1 MITVRAEVY
10 SVSNASTVTLVTKM
24 MRAVRMSVTLVSSV
38 PEVRLPALT
47 LSTTVTT
54 LAMFTIN
61 VLVADRAASCIQ
73 NMKEYGMVKNDSPPS
88 QTVLRGQ

>member
-10 SVSNASTVTLVTKM
+10 SVSNASTVTLVTKV
-24 MRAVRMSVTLVSSV
+24 MRAVRMSVTLVSSD

-54 LAMFTIN
+54 LAMVAIN
-61 VLVADRAASCIQ
+61 VLGADRAASWIQ

>member
-10 SVSNASTVTLVTKM
+10 SVSNASTVTLVTKV
-24 MRAVRMSVTLVSSV
+24 MRAVRMSVTLVSSD

-47 LSTTVTT
+47 LSTTVIT

-73 NMKEYGMVKNDSPPS
+73 KMKEYGMVKNDTPPS